1 MAESSKHT
9 ALVQIIIKYIG
20 REHAHVHLGFADNQ
34 VQGWLRTA
42 GLHPVEPTHFPG
54 RRLMTGIWRGERET
68 AVQPAVALAT
78 GLVTSPTQGV
88 LR

>member
-1 MAESSKHT
+1 
-9 ALVQIIIKYIG
+9 
-20 REHAHVHLGFADNQ
+20 

-68 AVQPAVALAT
+68 AVQPAVALT
-78 GLVTSPTQGV
+78 TDLVTSPTQGV